1 MSPISDHVAKLKGER
16 GVSHFL
22 SDREATLKLLKE
34 VSPISDHVATFK
46 VLKRCQPF
54 QTMLQGYSFQ
64 KRCQPLSFRR
74 CCNAADSDPTHS
86 TMGGFF
92 SRQKMKIL
100 FCESTIPL
108 KLMHIKSL
116 KLLVRKESGGAWLCP
131 LYKPCPICLFQIVLK
146 CYRGSKPCCKIY
158 APRSH
163 CVETSCS
170 SSFFSRKSNERSQR
184 VS

>member
-1 MSPISDHVAKLKGER
+1 MPPSPHCTAMVAQAGYPTFIEMSPISDHVAKLKGER

-64 KRCQPLSFRR
+64 KRCQPLSFRP

-86 TMGGFF
+86 TMGFP
-92 SRQKMKIL
+92 RD
-100 FCESTIPL
+100 
-108 KLMHIKSL
+108 
-116 KLLVRKESGGAWLCP
+116 RK
-131 LYKPCPICLFQIVLK
+131 
-146 CYRGSKPCCKIY
+146 
-158 APRSH
+158 
-163 CVETSCS
+163 
-170 SSFFSRKSNERSQR
+170 
-184 VS
+184 